1 MNSPVLA
8 RVRTEALAIKAPNS
22 ALAAPARPLSIFE
35 FWPPFIFYAPVVLQW
50 VVLAIRHRGTT
61 LPALANPGIDGGG
74 LCGES
79 KTETFSLLGREGRA
93 RLAPFTSL
101 VTRNT
106 NDTDGDFRRALAAMR
121 STGLTFP
128 IVVKPDIG
136 CRETGVFAIENR
148 QKLAAYLHTF
158 PRGARL
164 ILQCY
169 VPDPGEAGVFY
180 VRRPGEARGRITSL
194 TLKYFPTVTGD
205 GVSTVAELI
214 RADKRAGRV
223 TALYFKQLAPH
234 LHLVPCLGEPFPLAF
249 AGNHCK
255 GAIFRNGNHLI
266 TAAMEARF
274 DAIAREIPGYY
285 FGRFD
290 VRFADL
296 DDFRRGDDF
305 TIIEFN
311 GAGSEATH
319 IWDPETTLR
328 EAYRSLWQHFS
339 MAFEIG
345 AIHRARGV
353 KPLRLIDLWRRYR
366 AQQKLI
372 RGYPDRLSE

>member
-1 MNSPVLA
+1 MNSS
-8 RVRTEALAIKAPNS
+8 ALAPARAETVPRKAPDR
-22 ALAAPARPLSIFE
+22 ALAAPIRPLSAFE
-35 FWPPFIFYAPVVLQW
+35 FWPPIIFYAPVVLQW
-50 VVLAIRHRGTT
+50 IVLAIRYRGTA

-79 KTETFSLLGREGRA
+79 KTETFSLLGREGRS

-101 VTRNT
+101 VTSKT
-106 NDTDGDFRRALAAMR
+106 NDTNSDLRRALAAMR
-121 STGLTFP
+121 SAGLTFP
-128 IVVKPDIG
+128 IVANPDIG
-136 CRETGVFAIENR
+136 CRGTGVFLVENR
-148 QKLAAYLHTF
+148 LQLAAYLRGF

-164 ILQCY
+164 ILQCFIS
-169 VPDPGEAGVFY
+169 DQGEAGVFY
-180 VRRPGEARGRITSL
+180 VRKPGETHGRITSL

-205 GVSTVAELI
+205 GVSTLAELI
-214 RADKRAGRV
+214 RADSRAGRV
-223 TALYFKQLAPH
+223 APLYFEQLGPQ
-234 LHLVPCLGEPFPLAF
+234 LRTVPRRGEPIALAF

-255 GAIFRNGNHLI
+255 GAIFRNGNGLV

-296 DDFRRGDDF
+296 DEFRRGNDF

-319 IWDPETTLR
+319 IWDPETTLG
-328 EAYRSLWQHFS
+328 EAYRSLWHQFS

-345 AIHRARGV
+345 AVHRARGA

-366 AQQKLI
+366 AQQNLM
-372 RGYPDRLSE
+372 RGYPKRLSE